1 MRDGINLTPMLK
13 PKSVAIIG
21 ASKNPEKVGHIIL
34 ENYIEAGYSGKL
46 YPINLNADEVLGL
59 QAYKSV
65 LDIKKKL
72 DLVVIAIP
80 APLVPEALEEC
91 GKAGVRSVVV
101 ISGGFAEVG
110 NTKLQDQI
118 VEIAKRYGIAMLGP
132 NCLGV
137 MDTRSRIDTL
147 FLPTYKISRPQV
159 GSVSFVSQSGAVG
172 STILDVI
179 ASEGFGLSKFIS
191 YGNAAYVD
199 EVDILNYLMKDDE
212 TKVIVM
218 YIEGIKRGKEFIEV
232 ARKIA
237 KVKPVIILK
246 AGRTNA
252 GVAAA
257 RSHTAALAGN
267 YEVQEAIFKQFG
279 FTVAKDIDELVYYA
293 KIFVTEPAPKGNRI
307 SVITNG
313 GGTGVLTADAVAS
326 SDVLVMGQL
335 GEETKQELKKTMPVL
350 VNIANPLDLAGDAD
364 SKRYGDAL
372 SAISKDP
379 NMDMLVVVTL
389 FQTPGADSKVA
400 AQLVAQKEAM
410 EKPMLV
416 ISTGSEYTRMHKIM
430 LESGGVPVFDSPSA
444 ATKALEALFRYA
456 KFRKQS

>member
-1 MRDGINLTPMLK
+1 MLK

-172 STILDVI
+172 QHH
-179 ASEGFGLSKFIS
+179 
-191 YGNAAYVD
+191 
-199 EVDILNYLMKDDE
+199 
-212 TKVIVM
+212 
-218 YIEGIKRGKEFIEV
+218 
-232 ARKIA
+232 
-237 KVKPVIILK
+237 P
-246 AGRTNA
+246 
-252 GVAAA
+252 
-257 RSHTAALAGN
+257 
-267 YEVQEAIFKQFG
+267 
-279 FTVAKDIDELVYYA
+279 
-293 KIFVTEPAPKGNRI
+293 
-307 SVITNG
+307 
-313 GGTGVLTADAVAS
+313 
-326 SDVLVMGQL
+326 
-335 GEETKQELKKTMPVL
+335 
-350 VNIANPLDLAGDAD
+350 
-364 SKRYGDAL
+364 
-372 SAISKDP
+372 
-379 NMDMLVVVTL
+379 
-389 FQTPGADSKVA
+389 
-400 AQLVAQKEAM
+400 
-410 EKPMLV
+410 
-416 ISTGSEYTRMHKIM
+416 
-430 LESGGVPVFDSPSA
+430 
-444 ATKALEALFRYA
+444 
-456 KFRKQS
+456 